1 MIKELLKFKKT
12 EIKRNEH
19 KVQEKSNRRNNGKSN
34 ERKKDKFF
42 LKVWIKKKWCL
53 NGKRITKNEAWMK
66 KKKKVKRAI
75 EFEWVN
81 VISRDEAVTYH
92 PGHVICGGLLV

>member
-1 MIKELLKFKKT
+1 MNIKSRKKAT
-12 EIKRNEH
+12 EEIME
-19 KVQEKSNRRNNGKSN
+19 KVMN
-34 ERKKDKFF
+34 ERKINFFKKFE
-42 LKVWIKKKWCL
+42 LKKKWCL